1 MQQEHRLSSENN
13 QARLSHLRRKRV
25 LQISAVTALGLFTC
39 LFFARGIT
47 LHIFVMGFLAMAGSA
62 WLASRHHAT
71 ASSHLLLISLSTMLF
86 ALSATGA
93 GTFDLAMLGY
103 PGIIIFA
110 ALLGGRGLFLGV
122 LSFVILQCIA
132 LTWLILENH
141 LSVKTPYISWS
152 HLVFIVVIF
161 CVIGFA
167 VYVLVQDIRH
177 LLTSLQTENAKVEE
191 NRLQIQHLAHHDP
204 LTNLPNR
211 VLGERLFKELLTRS
225 TQDGKQLALLF
236 IDLDN
241 FKPVNDALGHAA
253 GDRFLQKLAQ
263 TMTDHMTENERIIR
277 FGGDEFIV
285 LASGIRSEAQLN
297 ALCDNIISWCSTE
310 FELLQTKIVV
320 SCSIGIAR
328 APQDGNQFKQLCRK
342 ADVAMYE
349 AKRSGRNGYTYYNA
363 SFDVESDEKFTLI
376 QKLRPAVQN
385 HEFEV
390 YYQPLIDL
398 KTGAICALEALLRW
412 PQKDGGMILPDK
424 FIPLAESSG
433 LITQLG
439 EWVLEE
445 ACLFCAKLQRRGMPK
460 ISIAVN
466 LSFAQFKDGSLPQA
480 VANALEKSGVDP
492 QYLELEL
499 TESII
504 AESARGISKQLEAI
518 RNLGVRFAID
528 DFGTGYSNLSYLQKF
543 KAEKLKIDRVF
554 IEKLHSGNNSDEDGE
569 PLVSAIINIAK
580 SIGMKTVAEGIEDAT
595 QLQKLVTMECDIGQG
610 YHWSKP
616 VPRKDIEALI
626 SSHTPSQT
634 QLTH

>member
-1 MQQEHRLSSENN
+1 MQQEHRLSSEDN
-13 QARLSHLRRKRV
+13 QAGLSHLRRKRV

-47 LHIFVMGFLAMAGSA
+47 LPIFVMGFLAMAGSA

-211 VLGERLFKELLTRS
+211 VLGERLFKELLTGS

-277 FGGDEFIV
+277 FG
-285 LASGIRSEAQLN
+285 
-297 ALCDNIISWCSTE
+297 
-310 FELLQTKIVV
+310 
-320 SCSIGIAR
+320 
-328 APQDGNQFKQLCRK
+328 
-342 ADVAMYE
+342 
-349 AKRSGRNGYTYYNA
+349 
-363 SFDVESDEKFTLI
+363 
-376 QKLRPAVQN
+376 
-385 HEFEV
+385 
-390 YYQPLIDL
+390 
-398 KTGAICALEALLRW
+398 
-412 PQKDGGMILPDK
+412 
-424 FIPLAESSG
+424 
-433 LITQLG
+433 
-439 EWVLEE
+439 
-445 ACLFCAKLQRRGMPK
+445 
-460 ISIAVN
+460 
-466 LSFAQFKDGSLPQA
+466 
-480 VANALEKSGVDP
+480 
-492 QYLELEL
+492 
-499 TESII
+499 
-504 AESARGISKQLEAI
+504 
-518 RNLGVRFAID
+518 
-528 DFGTGYSNLSYLQKF
+528 
-543 KAEKLKIDRVF
+543 
-554 IEKLHSGNNSDEDGE
+554 
-569 PLVSAIINIAK
+569 
-580 SIGMKTVAEGIEDAT
+580 
-595 QLQKLVTMECDIGQG
+595 
-610 YHWSKP
+610 
-616 VPRKDIEALI
+616 
-626 SSHTPSQT
+626 
-634 QLTH
+634 

>member
-1 MQQEHRLSSENN
+1 MQQEERLSSVDN

-47 LHIFVMGFLAMAGSA
+47 FTIFLIGFLAMATSA

-71 ASSHLLLISLSTMLF
+71 ASSYILLISLSTMLF

-103 PGIIIFA
+103 PGVIIFA
-110 ALLGGRGLFLGV
+110 ALLGGRRLFWGV

-132 LTWLILENH
+132 LTWLILEDY
-141 LSVKTPYISWS
+141 LSVNTPYLSWS
-152 HLVFIVVIF
+152 HLVFILVIF
-161 CVIGFA
+161 CVIGFG
-167 VYVLVQDIRH
+167 VYVLVQDIRQ
-177 LLTSLQTENAKVEE
+177 LLTSLQSENAKVEE
-191 NRLQIQHLAHHDP
+191 NRQQIQHLAHHDP

-211 VLGERLFKELLTRS
+211 VLGERLFKELLTES

-349 AKRSGRNGYTYYNA
+349 AKRSGRNGYTYYDA

-376 QKLRPAVQN
+376 QRLRPAVQN
-385 HEFEV
+385 NEFEV

-398 KTGAICALEALLRW
+398 NTGTICAIEALLRW
-412 PQKDGGMILPDK
+412 PQKDGSMIFPDK

-445 ACLFCAKLQRRGMPK
+445 ACQFCAYLYQQGTTE
-460 ISIAVN
+460 ISITVN
-466 LSFAQFKDGSLPQA
+466 LSFAQFKDGSLPHA
-480 VANALEKSGVDP
+480 VAQALDKSELDP
-492 QYLELEL
+492 QHLELEL

-504 AESARGISKQLEAI
+504 AESARGISKQLKEI
-518 RNLGVRFAID
+518 RDLGVRFAID
-528 DFGTGYSNLSYLQKF
+528 DFGTGYSNLSYLQQF
-543 KAEKLKIDRVF
+543 KAQKLKIDRVF
-554 IEKLHSGNNSDEDGE
+554 IEKLNETKNSDEDGE

-580 SIGMKTVAEGIEDAT
+580 SIGMKTVAEGIEDAK
-595 QLQKLVTMECDIGQG
+595 QLQKLVTMGCDIGQG

-616 VPRKDIEALI
+616 VPQKEIEALI
-626 SSHTPSQT
+626 TSHIPS
-634 QLTH
+634 